1 MGVSHLVEA
10 SWLSLLIRPLSMT
23 KDASNGALGISQSAA
38 NGQVAAPEIAPFPNV
53 GVPGYPTFLPQQPQA
68 IGSLLSSDKF
78 PQNKRPPK
86 LFEPLTIRGQTF
98 HNRAWVAP
106 MCQCKLHPPRLSTVF
121 GAFVLM
127 WDCADSSDNG
137 HATDHHFVHL
147 GSMAMRGWGLIMV
160 EATAVVPE
168 GRISPEDSVSGRLVM
183 ILPQNPHSK
192 PSSTLCTPLLRA
204 HLVVPCPA
212 DKPQGIWDDSHIA
225 GFKRIVDFVHA
236 HRGKIGIQLAHAGRK
251 ASTLAPWVERMA
263 NDEGWDGGSVP
274 SEQVGGWPNNGEPNF
289 VGTAVTAG

>member
-1 MGVSHLVEA
+1 
-10 SWLSLLIRPLSMT
+10 MT
-23 KDASNGALGISQSAA
+23 KHASNGALGISQSAA

-106 MCQCKLHPPRLSTVF
+106 MCQCKLHPPRLSMVF

-192 PSSTLCTPLLRA
+192 PSSTLCNPLCVPTAWFRVPLTAPGHLGRLA
-204 HLVVPCPA
+204 HC
-212 DKPQGIWDDSHIA
+212 GIQ
-225 GFKRIVDFVHA
+225 A
-236 HRGKIGIQLAHAGRK
+236 HRRLCPRPPRQDRHSACPCRPKGFHAR
-251 ASTLAPWVERMA
+251 
-263 NDEGWDGGSVP
+263 SV
-274 SEQVGGWPNNGEPNF
+274 G
-289 VGTAVTAG
+289 